1 MERNSGAAKD
11 PGADAAG
18 LQPAY
23 RAIALYLPQFHPIPE
38 NDQWWEPG
46 FTEWSNVAKAR
57 PLFPGHHQPN
67 LPADLGFYDLRVP
80 EVREAQAALARNA
93 GIEGF
98 CYWHYWFGGRRI
110 LERPFTEV
118 LASGR
123 PDFPF
128 CLAWANES
136 WQGVWHGCERRM
148 LIEQTYPGK
157 EDVDAHFY
165 SLLDAFQDRRYI
177 RVREMPLFMILQP
190 TQLPESR
197 RFTDRW
203 QELARANG
211 LPGIHFVAHNK
222 VEGDFDWH
230 AAGFSAAVASNPLKV
245 YKLRIW
251 KLIERYFAT
260 HGIVTAGLAAV
271 RIIGSRLIQKAV
283 GWQGG
288 IYRYEDAIASISSDC
303 AIEAGWYAVALPNWD
318 NSPRAGRKGVILHKS
333 TPELYRRHLREVLA
347 GFSDRPREERIL
359 FIKSWNEW
367 AEGNYLEPDQRFGRQ
382 YLSVTGEELFDGSR
396 VAR

>member
-1 MERNSGAAKD
+1 
-11 PGADAAG
+11 
-18 LQPAY
+18 
-23 RAIALYLPQFHPIPE
+23 LYLPQYHPIPE

-46 FTEWSNVAKAR
+46 FTEWTNVAKAR

-80 EVREAQAALARNA
+80 EVREAQAALAREA

-110 LERPFTEV
+110 LERPFAEV

-136 WQGVWHGCERRM
+136 WQGVWHGCERRL
-148 LIEQTYPGK
+148 LIEQTYPGDADI
-157 EDVDAHFY
+157 EAHFY
-165 SLLDAFQDRRYI
+165 SLLEAFQDSRYI
-177 RVREMPLFMILQP
+177 RVHGMPLFMILQP
-190 TQLPESR
+190 TQLAESR

-211 LPGIHFVAHNK
+211 LEGIHFVAHNK
-222 VEGDFDWH
+222 ADTDFDWR
-230 AAGFSAAVASNPLKV
+230 AAGFSAAVAANPLKV
-245 YKLRIW
+245 YKMRFW
-251 KLIERYFAT
+251 KLIERYFEMR
-260 HGIVTAGLAAV
+260 GVVSAGGAAV
-271 RIIGSRLIQKAV
+271 RIISSRLVQKLI
-283 GWQGG
+283 GWKGG
-288 IYRYEDAIASISSDC
+288 IYRYEDAISSISPDC
-303 AIEAGWYAVALPNWD
+303 ALEPGWYAVALPNWD

-333 TPELYRRHLREVLA
+333 TPEAYRKHLREVLA
-347 GFSDRPREERIL
+347 GVSDRPREERIV

-367 AEGNYLEPDQRFGRQ
+367 AEGNYLEPDQRFGHQ
-382 YLSVTGEELFDGSR
+382 YLAVTREELFDESR